1 LSLFAGHF
9 DTALVANDLP
19 YDWLGISWASH
30 PVTNV
35 LLGSRG
41 FTVLDDGGEYTRAEK
56 AKAISAWPEAMK
68 HLHVC
73 FGESAP
79 GRYENCCVMREM
91 RSNNPCLSDR
101 RAAEAG
107 FVQARR
113 ERHADTA
120 NAPPA

>member
-1 LSLFAGHF
+1 MSLFAGHF

-73 FGESAP
+73 FGESVP
-79 GRYENCCVMREM
+79 GRYENCCECEKCVEQSLPFGSPGGRGRI
-91 RSNNPCLSDR
+91 RSS
-101 RAAEAG
+101 
-107 FVQARR
+107 
-113 ERHADTA
+113 TT
-120 NAPPA
+120 